1 LVGLSGDGVLED
13 LVVEKVEKLAVA
25 PLIGSLKKSNVK
37 FVKNN
42 NKSKSFSVTEVAM
55 KRILKLR

>member
-1 LVGLSGDGVLED
+1 LVGLSEDGVLED

-37 FVKNN
+37 FEKN
-42 NKSKSFSVTEVAM
+42 NKSNKIFSVTEVAM